1 MATVMMVC
9 GVGHHWGMLIANWG
23 TFEAQ
28 MATESQE
35 SSVLDVER
43 LACTLQISI
52 PGRIGPFQEELRQA
66 ARGFV
71 LCPEP
76 N

>member
-35 SSVLDVER
+35 
-43 LACTLQISI
+43 
-52 PGRIGPFQEELRQA
+52 
-66 ARGFV
+66 V
-71 LCPEP
+71 LCPRCGETCVHSTDFYSGEDWP
-76 N
+76 LPGGAAASR